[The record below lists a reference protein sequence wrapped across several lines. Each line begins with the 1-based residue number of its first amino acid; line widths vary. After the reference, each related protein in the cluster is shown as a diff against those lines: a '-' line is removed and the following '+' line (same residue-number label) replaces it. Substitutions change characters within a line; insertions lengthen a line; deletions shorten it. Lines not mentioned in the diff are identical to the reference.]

1 MNKVTMLGR
10 LVKDPEMR
18 TTNSGKN
25 VASFTLAVPRRFA
38 QKDAQ
43 ITADYFNMSAWGKL
57 GDFVSKYFRKGQQV
71 LVSGR
76 LENRTWND
84 NEGNKKYATD
94 VILEEVYF
102 ADSKKAD
109 GNTYDTDDYSPVDM
123 SDPDALPF

>member
-10 LVKDPEMR
+10 LVKDPEIR

-57 GDFVSKYFRKGQQV
+57 CDFVSKYFRKGQQI

-84 NEGNKKYATD
+84 SEGNKKYATD

-102 ADSKKAD
+102 AEGKKAG
-109 GNTYDTDDYSPVDM
+109 GNTEPTDDYSPVDM
-123 SDPDALPF
+123 TDPDALPF